1 MATMKVFLDV
11 YDNKRDKHPQTI
23 KPYDLYRALRDAS
36 PAERENIVKQ
46 ANLDLQDDYGWTALM
61 YAIYHDPK
69 GVPEFLIENGAD
81 LNLQN
86 TDGMTALMFA
96 ASGGYIGIVKSLIN
110 NGANKDITD
119 NYGRTAEIHALYNNC
134 KNIVKL
140 LSKPNQLIK
149 DIEQKLSEAEQKI
162 ANLTK
167 QVDKNKE
174 QKVLNDFL
182 AKKREKRLLGAIRL
196 GRVRGCK

>member
-1 MATMKVFLDV
+1 MKNYF
-11 YDNKRDKHPQTI
+11 NAPFNA
-23 KPYDLYRALRDAS
+23 PYELYKALRDAS
-36 PAERENIVKQ
+36 PAERLNIVKN

-86 TDGMTALMFA
+86 TNGMTALMFA
-96 ASGGYIGIVKSLIN
+96 ASKGYIGIVKSLIN
-110 NGANKDITD
+110 NGAKTDLKDNLD
-119 NYGRTAEIHALYNNC
+119 RTAEIHALYNNC

-149 DIEQKLSEAEQKI
+149 DIKQKLSESEQKI

-182 AKKREKRLLGAIRL
+182 AKKREERLLRAIRL
-196 GRVRGCK
+196 GRIRGCK